1 MEPVVLHVVVVAGA
15 GNVTLVH
22 ARGRFVVVD
31 RVEHQF
37 LQEFW
42 DVLRVEQCRRRGR
55 HPGIREVSFMSCAEL
70 GVQISYGDGGVGQ
83 ATDQR
88 RGRWVF
94 EQASHPRPHC
104 SVCANERGVGDL
116 RCWASADAAGG
127 WAPIEKSKA

>member
-1 MEPVVLHVVVVAGA
+1 
-15 GNVTLVH
+15 
-22 ARGRFVVVD
+22 
-31 RVEHQF
+31 
-37 LQEFW
+37 
-42 DVLRVEQCRRRGR
+42 
-55 HPGIREVSFMSCAEL
+55 MSCAEL

-116 RCWASADAAGG
+116 RCWASADAADG
-127 WAPIEKSKA
+127 WAPIEKNEGMSRGSQVEGAIEAARWI